1 MAISEI
7 QLGKNGITEN
17 FLSTLKTNFQ
27 KVRTLKISVLRSAR
41 ENKGDVK
48 ILADKLLEELG
59 EYYTAKVIG
68 FKIVLKKWRKPRE
81 EKIFP
86 EI

>member
-17 FLSTLKTNFQ
+17 FLSTLKTHFQ

>member
-1 MAISEI
+1 
-7 QLGKNGITEN
+7 
-17 FLSTLKTNFQ
+17 
-27 KVRTLKISVLRSAR
+27 LRSAR